1 MINDMNTHAR
11 DRNMTLCQYIR
22 HMKRYHM
29 TRWLTV
35 EHMSCKYTFCN
46 LDKWI
51 HAGQVVLHDAEDF
64 LVAVFELADWSMI
77 AFQTV
82 AYEQTRPA

>member
-11 DRNMTLCQYIR
+11 DRNMKLCQYIR

-29 TRWLTV
+29 TRWLTA
-35 EHMSCKYTFCN
+35 EHMSCKCTFDN

-51 HAGQVVLHDAEDF
+51 HAGQVVLRDVEDF
-64 LVAVFELADWSMI
+64 LVAVFWLADWSMI
-77 AFQTV
+77 AFQIV